1 VSARWMHTL
10 QMRSKRVPALA
21 DAKLSPQTCFAGASH
36 ISKRGGV
43 SPTDGESLVDRSYE
57 RLSLFY
63 DRLMQGIDYEAW
75 VGYIEGIV
83 SRYGGRVGVVA
94 DLACG
99 TGNSSFP
106 WSDRGYRT
114 YGVDLSAEMLEIA
127 RVKAAARGLDITF
140 LRQDLCSL
148 RLEAP
153 VDLAVCF
160 QDGFNYIIDIE
171 DLRRAFQSVYKNLTA
186 GGFFIFDLN
195 YLPRIVPPDQSVSLV
210 QEDGFTL
217 SWSAEYK
224 DEEMLWEIEARGT
237 IEDGDGNRHDYLEKH
252 LERIYEPHEIWSL
265 LTAQGFTGLNS
276 FQAFTF
282 EQPHDRTLRIVYVA
296 QKV

>member
-1 VSARWMHTL
+1 MDKGG
-10 QMRSKRVPALA
+10 Q
-21 DAKLSPQTCFAGASH
+21 
-36 ISKRGGV
+36 RGGV
-43 SPTDGESLVDRSYE
+43 SPTNGESPTDRSYE
-57 RLSLFY
+57 RLALFY
-63 DRLMQGIDYEAW
+63 DRLMQGIDYAAW
-75 VGYIEGIV
+75 VSYIEEIV
-83 SRYGGRVGVVA
+83 QKYGGHVTAVA

-127 RVKAAARGLDITF
+127 RVKAAVRGLDVTF
-140 LRQDLCSL
+140 LKQDLCSL
-148 RLEAP
+148 KLGAP

-160 QDGFNYIIDIE
+160 QDGFNYIIDIG
-171 DLRRAFQSVYKNLTA
+171 DLRQAFQAVYKNLSV

-195 YLPRIVPPDQSVSLV
+195 YLPGIVPPDQSVSEV
-210 QEDGFTL
+210 REDGFTL
-217 SWSAEYK
+217 CWSAEYK
-224 DEEMLWEIEARGT
+224 DEERLWGIEARGT

-265 LTAQGFTGLNS
+265 LTAQGFTSLSN

>member
-1 VSARWMHTL
+1 MPIW
-10 QMRSKRVPALA
+10 PA
-21 DAKLSPQTCFAGASH
+21 
-36 ISKRGGV
+36 
-43 SPTDGESLVDRSYE
+43 
-57 RLSLFY
+57 
-63 DRLMQGIDYEAW
+63 
-75 VGYIEGIV
+75 
-83 SRYGGRVGVVA
+83 GRETPA
-94 DLACG
+94 
-99 TGNSSFP
+99 FP
-106 WSDRGYRT
+106 GSDRGYRT

-127 RVKAAARGLDITF
+127 RVKAAARGLGYN
-140 LRQDLCSL
+140 LSQAGSL
-148 RLEAP
+148 QPELEAP

-160 QDGFNYIIDIE
+160 QDGFNYIVDSE
-171 DLRRAFQSVYKNLTA
+171 DLRRAFQAVYKNLTA

-224 DEEMLWEIEARGT
+224 DKEMLWEIEVRGT

-252 LERIYEPHEIWSL
+252 RERIYEPHEIWSL
-265 LTAQGFTGLNS
+265 LTAQGFTCLNS

-282 EQPHDRTLRIVYVA
+282 EQPHDRTPRIVYVA

>member
-1 VSARWMHTL
+1 
-10 QMRSKRVPALA
+10 
-21 DAKLSPQTCFAGASH
+21 
-36 ISKRGGV
+36 
-43 SPTDGESLVDRSYE
+43 
-57 RLSLFY
+57 
-63 DRLMQGIDYEAW
+63 MQGIDYEAW
-75 VGYIEGIV
+75 VSYIEEIV
-83 SRYGGRVGVVA
+83 QKYGGQVTAVA

-127 RVKAAARGLDITF
+127 RIKAAGRGLDLVF

-148 RLEAP
+148 DLGAP

-171 DLRRAFQSVYKNLTA
+171 DLRQAFQAVYKNLSV

-195 YLPRIVPPDQSVSLV
+195 YLPRVIPPDQSVSV
-210 QEDGFTL
+210 VREEGFSL
-217 SWSAEYK
+217 SWSAEYS
-224 DEEMLWEIEARGT
+224 DEEGLWGIEAKGT
-237 IEDGDGNRHDYLEKH
+237 IEDGDGNWHDYLEKH
-252 LERIYEPHEIWSL
+252 RERIYEPHQIWSL
-265 LTAQGFTGLNS
+265 LAAQGFTSLSS

-296 QKV
+296 QKA

>member
-1 VSARWMHTL
+1 MDKGG
-10 QMRSKRVPALA
+10 Q
-21 DAKLSPQTCFAGASH
+21 
-36 ISKRGGV
+36 RGGV
-43 SPTDGESLVDRSYE
+43 SPTNGESPTDRSYE
-57 RLSLFY
+57 RLALFY
-63 DRLMQGIDYEAW
+63 DRLMQGIDYAAW
-75 VGYIEGIV
+75 VSYIEEIV
-83 SRYGGRVGVVA
+83 QKYGGHVTAVA

-127 RVKAAARGLDITF
+127 RVKAAVRGLDVTF
-140 LRQDLCSL
+140 LEQDLCSL
-148 RLEAP
+148 KLGAP

-160 QDGFNYIIDIE
+160 QDGFNYIIDIG
-171 DLRRAFQSVYKNLTA
+171 DLRQAFQAVYKNLSV

-195 YLPRIVPPDQSVSLV
+195 YLPRIVPPDQSVSEV
-210 QEDGFTL
+210 REDGFTL
-217 SWSAEYK
+217 CWSAEYK
-224 DEEMLWEIEARGT
+224 DEERLWGIEARGT

-265 LTAQGFTGLNS
+265 LTAQGFTSLSN